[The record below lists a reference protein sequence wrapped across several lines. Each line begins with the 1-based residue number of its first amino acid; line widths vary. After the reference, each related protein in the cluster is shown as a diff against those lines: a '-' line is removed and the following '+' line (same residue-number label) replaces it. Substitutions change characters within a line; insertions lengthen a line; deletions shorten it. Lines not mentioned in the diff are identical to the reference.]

1 MDAGDGQ
8 HGSMLLIAG
17 LTLAALVTAVLSAM
31 AGMGGGMI
39 LIGLLYAVGLAPALA
54 LPLHAG
60 VQLTSNGSRAM
71 AYAPYIRWR
80 ALGLFLVGAVPVPFL
95 VAPWVASANP
105 DVLRLIMAVFIA
117 LGIWPV
123 WARYLRLHG
132 RAGLLVAGLI
142 AGVMGPLVGGVGVLV
157 APFFLRD
164 DWRKNNII
172 ATMAVGQMCAHAVKI
187 VAFSINGFNVF
198 ARLDLLVPMA
208 LAAIAGTL
216 IGRRLGGVLSER
228 VFRIVFRSILLALV
242 AKLAW
247 DGLAGLGVI

>member
-1 MDAGDGQ
+1 
-8 HGSMLLIAG
+8 MLLICG
-17 LTLAALVTAVLSAM
+17 LTFASLVTAILSSM

-60 VQLTSNGSRAM
+60 VQMVSNGSRAA

-80 ALGLFLVGAVPVPFL
+80 ALGLFLVGAVPLPFL

-105 DVLRLIMAVFIA
+105 DVLRLVMAVFIA

-132 RAGLLVAGLI
+132 RAGLLIAGVI

-164 DWRKNNII
+164 NWRKNHII
-172 ATMAVGQMCAHAVKI
+172 ATMAVGQTCAHGVKI
-187 VAFSINGFNVF
+187 AAFSLNGYNVF

-208 LAAIAGTL
+208 LAAAVGAL
-216 IGRRLGGVLSER
+216 IGRRLGGLFSER
-228 VFRIVFRSILLALV
+228 VFRIVFRTILLALA

-247 DGLAGLGVI
+247 DGLAGLGYL